1 MILNIIHL
9 KVVKKKSN
17 LDEIRPN
24 PYQPRKVF
32 DEQALNELA
41 LSIKEHGI
49 FQPVI
54 LKKSVQGYEI
64 VAGERRCRAAK
75 MADT

>member
-1 MILNIIHL
+1 M
-9 KVVKKKSN
+9 N
-17 LDEIRPN
+17 LDKEVFELSMDDILPN
-24 PYQPRKVF
+24 RFQPREVF

-41 LSIKEHGI
+41 LSIQEHGI

-64 VAGERRCRAAK
+64 VAGERRWGNTTNNSKKNWR
-75 MADT
+75 